1 MVQAR
6 RAKRRRSRALIAVI
20 VAAVALLVGGSV
32 AVLVFWPDSL
42 TAIMRN
48 ETTPSAATESSPAP
62 AETTTS
68 PTATP
73 SAPSATASRS
83 ATPESTATPARSA
96 AVKAMN
102 ACRDRV
108 RTADD
113 VLDEARTGLQHWEA
127 HVDAER
133 RAEAGAISIAERQK
147 IFKATREKGPGDQ
160 KRYADALREY
170 DDVKKASCGKTDGA
184 DNKTAATMAR
194 CQKRADAQA
203 PVLKTADAAM
213 GDWKQH
219 LADMQR
225 SRVQHNSDAQQVWL
239 NAYKRAP
246 RNIDP
251 YEKAMRKFD
260 KAPDC

>member
-20 VAAVALLVGGSV
+20 VAAVALLVGGVV
-32 AVLVFWPDSL
+32 AVLLFWPGSL
-42 TAIMRN
+42 TAITRN

-62 AETTTS
+62 TPATMT

-73 SAPSATASRS
+73 STAASES
-83 ATPESTATPARSA
+83 ATPEPTATETSSA

-108 RTADD
+108 KTADD
-113 VLDEARTGLQHWEA
+113 VLDEARTGVRHWES

-133 RAEAGAISIAERQK
+133 RAEAGTISIARRQE
-147 IFKATREKGPGDQ
+147 IFKETREKGPADQ
-160 KRYADALREY
+160 RRYADALRAY
-170 DDVKKASCGKTDGA
+170 DDVKKASCGKRDGA
-184 DNKTAATMAR
+184 DAKTAATLAK
-194 CQKRADAQA
+194 CQQRADAQV
-203 PVLKTADAAM
+203 PVLKTAAAAM

-225 SRVQHNSDAQQVWL
+225 SRVEHNSNAQQVWI
-239 NAYKRAP
+239 NAYKAAP

-251 YEKAMRKFD
+251 YEKALRKFD
-260 KAPDC
+260 KAPEC